1 MSLKISVVITTYNRP
16 DYLLEALDGI
26 KSQRYSPYEIIII
39 DDNSSCSYESVM
51 PAISSLN
58 AKYYR
63 QSVSCGANKARN
75 LGVEYSSG
83 DIIAFLDDDDIW
95 SPEYLTTLNEKYQ
108 KGADACVSGFKQLG
122 KEDVVVVNKDTS
134 VTKSSL
140 LRGNTYCGMSGF
152 SAKRELLLQNT
163 FDESLNNGQDWDMYV
178 RLFQLGVTFVN
189 VPTPIFL
196 YRFQNEDGIG
206 AKVRKMK
213 PTDIDKR
220 LGSAHKHKIFLGEYW
235 FKKRVCEQIL
245 FSLKHK
251 NEKLAWV
258 NQSIKMAGFSTTVI
272 FFFNAVKR
280 KILKKPMSI

>member
-16 DYLLEALDGI
+16 DCLLEALDGI
-26 KSQRYSPYEIIII
+26 KSQSCSPHEVIII

-95 SPEYLTTLNEKYQ
+95 LPEYLTTLNEKYL

-122 KEDVVVVNKDTS
+122 KEEVVVVNKDTS

-220 LGSAHKHKIFLGEYW
+220 LGSAYKHKIFLGEYW

-251 NEKLAWV
+251 NAKVLWV
-258 NQSIKMAGFSTTVI
+258 KKAIEMAGIRATIV
-272 FFFNAVKR
+272 FFIAAIKR
-280 KILKKPMSI
+280 KLLNTPMDI

>member
-16 DYLLEALDGI
+16 DCLLEALEGVKNQI
-26 KSQRYSPYEIIII
+26 CSPHEIIII
-39 DDNSSCSYESVM
+39 DDNSSCSYDSVM
-51 PAISSLN
+51 PAINSLN
-58 AKYYR
+58 AKYCR
-63 QSVSCGANKARN
+63 QNVSCGANKARN
-75 LGVEYSSG
+75 LGVEYACG
-83 DIIAFLDDDDIW
+83 DVVAFLDDDDIW
-95 SPEYLTTLNEKYQ
+95 LPEYLTILSEQ
-108 KGADACVSGFKQLG
+108 FRAGADACVSGFKQLG

-152 SAKRELLLQNT
+152 SAKRELLLKNT

-189 VPTPIFL
+189 VPNPIFL

-213 PTDIDKR
+213 PEQIDKR
-220 LGSAHKHKIFLGEYW
+220 LGSAYKHKEFLGEYW
-235 FKKRVCEQIL
+235 FKKRVSEQFL

-251 NEKLAWV
+251 NNKPSWIIY
-258 NQSIKMAGFSTTVI
+258 SIKKAGLIATGM
-272 FFFNAVKR
+272 FFVRAFNRKLTKR
-280 KILKKPMSI
+280 PMSI

>member
-16 DYLLEALDGI
+16 DCLLEALGGVT
-26 KSQRYSPYEIIII
+26 SQLYSPFEVIII
-39 DDNSSCSYESVM
+39 DDNSSQSYESAM
-51 PAISSLN
+51 PAISALG
-58 AKYYR
+58 AKYLR

-75 LGVEYSSG
+75 LGVKEARG
-83 DIIAFLDDDDIW
+83 EVIAFLDDDDIW
-95 SPEYLTTLNEKYQ
+95 LPKYLTTLIEHYKA
-108 KGADACVSGFKQLG
+108 GADAVVSGFKQLG
-122 KEDVVVVNKDTS
+122 NEDVVVVNNDEE
-134 VTKSSL
+134 VTKKSL

-152 SAKRELLLQNT
+152 SARRELLLVNP

-178 RLFQLGVTFVN
+178 RLFQQGVNFKN
-189 VPTPIFL
+189 IPNPIFL

-220 LGSAHKHKIFLGEYW
+220 LGSAYKHKTFLGDYW

-251 NEKLAWV
+251 NEKSRWIIQAL
-258 NQSIKMAGFSTTVI
+258 KMAGFKATFV
-272 FFFNAVKR
+272 FFYNALKR
-280 KILKKPMSI
+280 KVLNKPMSI